1 MRLGHRRIIK
11 HVLRRERKSLI
22 KVNYAVISLGQHGCS
37 EQPLEGRTHCEAFTA
52 TMRQASTSP
61 HINCRYPNATAQLCF
76 DFCKGHPCVGIC
88 RSTRLHCAD
97 EQDSSASENEPPC
110 APRAP
115 RSSKSDKSCRPASH
129 YINDAAAAAAGRVET
144 VALSSPANR
153 GARPEAA
160 GANVSFAPFDL
171 QSR

>member
-1 MRLGHRRIIK
+1 MTPTRSFGS
-11 HVLRRERKSLI
+11 VGFQ
-22 KVNYAVISLGQHGCS
+22 AGISTGWMTG
-37 EQPLEGRTHCEAFTA
+37 
-52 TMRQASTSP
+52 
-61 HINCRYPNATAQLCF
+61 
-76 DFCKGHPCVGIC
+76 
-88 RSTRLHCAD
+88 
-97 EQDSSASENEPPC
+97 
-110 APRAP
+110 
-115 RSSKSDKSCRPASH
+115 SKSDKSCRPASH